1 MFACGSPVTAGF
13 TPSRWAGGAAVRP
26 AIPCARDR
34 ICTALSARFAWCGR
48 ASPSRSQTGAVRP
61 RPSVVFPPKLP
72 PGSNAGGSL
81 FETLPIPRANV
92 ASVRIRPRAPTRVL
106 LPVPPTPRST
116 SSIGRSVVALLH
128 YRRTGG
134 SCDEALQR
142 LARLLERWTCAEVKP
157 AGEVIAELEANK
169 AALERAIEAWRNKGK
184 P

>member
-1 MFACGSPVTAGF
+1 MNTRRQM
-13 TPSRWAGGAAVRP
+13 TLVRP
-26 AIPCARDR
+26 SGVGASPRRGGEGFPCARPR
-34 ICTALSARFAWCGR
+34 ICTAHSARFAWCGR

-92 ASVRIRPRAPTRVL
+92 ASVRIRSRAPTRVL

-128 YRRTGG
+128 YRRSGG

-157 AGEVIAELEANK
+157 AGEVTAEIEANK
-169 AALERAIEAWRNKGK
+169 AALERSIEAWRNKGK